1 MTKIV
6 SHEVQLRE
14 IVPTPIETASLNEKI
29 SSTGDVSSHP
39 DIYFIVVDGYARSD
53 ILNEIYGM
61 TNESFLQFLTNQGF
75 YIANQSRSNYAQ
87 SIFSM
92 ASTLNMD
99 YLDRIAA
106 GIEIESQNVI
116 PITRHFRYSF
126 VRQILETVEYEV
138 IAFSSGYRR
147 TEIEDADIYLSPP
160 SKGITTLETMI
171 LQTTGAVLILDLGPS
186 LGLRISFPGY
196 QRHRDRILYTFDKL
210 PELAKERSENPRFIF
225 AHILAPHP
233 PFVFNSDGSEV
244 TQHTHYGLEDGGYF
258 PGTKE
263 DYIQGYRNQLIYINS
278 LLTSSIKDILE
289 FSESPPV
296 ILLQADHGP
305 ASRVD
310 WWSSPD
316 EKVLME
322 RMSILNA
329 YYLPDIEET
338 YLFDSISPV
347 NSFRVVFNHY
357 FGSEFPLLPDKSY
370 YSSVRQ
376 PYDFIL
382 VPPEADLGEPSD

>member
-1 MTKIV
+1 
-6 SHEVQLRE
+6 
-14 IVPTPIETASLNEKI
+14 
-29 SSTGDVSSHP
+29 
-39 DIYFIVVDGYARSD
+39 
-53 ILNEIYGM
+53 M
-61 TNESFLQFLTNQGF
+61 TNKSFLQFLTNQGF

-92 ASTLNMD
+92 ASTLNLD
-99 YLDRIAA
+99 YIDKIV
-106 GIEIESQNVI
+106 GEIEIESHNVV
-116 PITRHFRYSF
+116 PITRHFRYSI
-126 VRQILETVEYEV
+126 VRQILETLDYEV
-138 IAFSSGYRR
+138 IAFSTGYRR
-147 TEIEDADIYLSPP
+147 TEIEDADIYLSP
-160 SKGITTLETMI
+160 SSSSITTLETMV
-171 LQTTGAVLILDLGPS
+171 LQTSGAVIVLDLGPS

-210 PELAKERSENPRFIF
+210 PELAKEKSENPRFIF

-233 PFVFNSDGSEV
+233 PFVFNSDGSMV

-263 DYIQGYRNQLIYINS
+263 DYIEGYRNQLTYINS
-278 LLTSSIKDILE
+278 LLMSSIKEILE

-329 YYLPDIEET
+329 YYLQGIDET

-347 NSFRVVFNHY
+347 NSFRVVCNQY

-382 VPPEADLGEPSD
+382 IPPESDLGEPSD